1 MHEFKLNHMK
11 ITSISRKLLTRVLSF
26 YFILTV
32 SVTGIQIIVEYWN
45 TKNHINSE
53 LLTLEKTISGSL
65 TRAIW
70 ELNTQQAIDISEGLI
85 AIPMIKGIT
94 VTDEAN
100 NIITQLGAV
109 ISPDKLKLDSDN
121 SLNGEAKGISSLT
134 EGLFG
139 HSFPLIFEFSGRT
152 TSVGRVTL
160 LSSNAVIF
168 SRIEVGIY
176 FLIGNAIV
184 KTAFLVFLFTLAFN
198 KLLTTP
204 LQELTDQIS
213 QVDLDDPEA
222 SKLHSM
228 NYKKNELNV
237 LEDAYNN
244 LIDELIDFKSKLATS
259 QLETNAAKEQLDEQ
273 NIQLEQEVARKTS
286 SLSSTMLKMEVQQ
299 QELRQQKQTLQD
311 ENIRRSRTEKN
322 LTATNKDLKSSIL
335 ALNKAK
341 ERLLESEK
349 MASLGMLGAEISH
362 EINTPIGISI
372 TSTSYL
378 LDLLIRLKQDF
389 NQHKLSKKSINI
401 FIGNAHQ
408 STELLISNLNRA
420 SELITSF
427 KHVAVDQT
435 SDKTRLIIV
444 SKYLNEIIQSL
455 HPKLKK
461 TKHCIKVN
469 CDESIE
475 ISSHPGAIAQII
487 INLIINSIIHG
498 FENIDR
504 GEITIDISL
513 HQQILHLDYKD
524 NGHGLTKEGLER
536 LFEQFYTTKGDQG
549 GTGLG
554 THIIQQLVIDSLNG
568 SIAVKNE
575 DEGGLSYHIE
585 FPDMRYQ

>member
-1 MHEFKLNHMK
+1 MK

-32 SVTGIQIIVEYWN
+32 SVTGIQIVAEYFN

-65 TRAIW
+65 TRAVW
-70 ELNTQQAIDISEGLI
+70 ELNTQQAIDISEGLV

-100 NIITQLGAV
+100 NVITQLGEV
-109 ISPDKLKLDSDN
+109 ISPEKIKLDSDN
-121 SLNGEAKGISSLT
+121 SLNGEAQGISSLT

-198 KLLTTP
+198 KLLTAP
-204 LQELTDQIS
+204 LQELTDQIN

-222 SKLHSM
+222 YKLHSM
-228 NYKKNELNV
+228 SDEKNELNI
-237 LEDAYNN
+237 LGDAYNN
-244 LIDELIDFKSKLATS
+244 LIDELVDFQDKLAIS
-259 QLETNAAKEQLDEQ
+259 QLETNAAKDQLDEQ

-299 QELRQQKQTLQD
+299 KELLQQKEILQD
-311 ENIRRSRTEKN
+311 ENSRRSRTEQT
-322 LTATNKDLKSSIL
+322 LMTTNKDLKSSIFE
-335 ALNKAK
+335 LNKAK

-349 MASLGMLGAEISH
+349 MASLGKLSAEVSH

-372 TSTSYL
+372 TSASYL
-378 LDLLIRLKQDF
+378 LDLLIRLKEDL
-389 NQHKLSKKSINI
+389 NQQKLSKKNI
-401 FIGNAHQ
+401 KSFIENAYQ
-408 STELLISNLNRA
+408 STELLTGNLNRA

-435 SDKTRLIIV
+435 SDKIRVIDV
-444 SKYLNEIIQSL
+444 SKYLDEIIHSL

-461 TKHCIKVN
+461 TNHCIKVH
-469 CDESIE
+469 CDENIE
-475 ISSHPGAIAQII
+475 ISSHPGAIAQVI

-498 FENIDR
+498 FENINR
-504 GEITIDISL
+504 GEITINISL
-513 HQQILHLDYKD
+513 HQQNLHLDYKD
-524 NGHGLTKEGLER
+524 NGHGLTKEGKDK
-536 LFEQFYTTKGDQG
+536 LFIPFYTTKGDQG
-549 GTGLG
+549 GSGLG
-554 THIIQQLVIDSLNG
+554 THIIHNLIIDTLNG
-568 SIAVKNE
+568 SIEVKND
-575 DEGGLSYHIE
+575 DERGLSYHIE

>member
-1 MHEFKLNHMK
+1 MK

-32 SVTGIQIIVEYWN
+32 SVTGIQIVAEYLN

-65 TRAIW
+65 TRAVW
-70 ELNTQQAIDISEGLI
+70 ELNTQQAIDISEGLV

-100 NIITQLGAV
+100 NVITQLGEM
-109 ISPDKLKLDSDN
+109 ISPEELKQDSDN
-121 SLNGEAKGISSLT
+121 NSTGEAQVISSLS

-204 LQELTDQIS
+204 LQELTDQIN

-222 SKLHSM
+222 YKLHSM
-228 NYKKNELNV
+228 NYEKNELNI
-237 LEDAYNN
+237 LGDAYNN
-244 LIDELIDFKSKLATS
+244 LLDELIDFKDKLAIS
-259 QLETNAAKEQLDEQ
+259 QLETNSAKDQLDEQ
-273 NIQLEQEVARKTS
+273 NLQLEQEVARKTS

-299 QELRQQKQTLQD
+299 KELLEQKQILQD
-311 ENIRRSRTEKN
+311 ENNLRSRAEKV
-322 LTATNKDLKSSIL
+322 LITTNKELKVSIVE
-335 ALNKAK
+335 LNKAK

-349 MASLGMLGAEISH
+349 MASLGMLSAEVSH

-372 TSTSYL
+372 TSASYL
-378 LDLLIRLKQDF
+378 LDLLVRLKQDF
-389 NQHKLSKKSINI
+389 NQQKLSKKNINS
-401 FIGNAHQ
+401 FIENSLQ
-408 STELLISNLNRA
+408 STEILTSNLNRA
-420 SELITSF
+420 SDLITSF
-427 KHVAVDQT
+427 KHIAVDQT
-435 SDKTRLIIV
+435 SDKIRLIVV
-444 SKYLNEIIQSL
+444 SKCLDEIIQSL
-455 HPKLKK
+455 QPKLKK
-461 TKHCIKVN
+461 TNHSITVH

-498 FENIDR
+498 FENINR
-504 GEITIDISL
+504 GEITIHISL
-513 HQQILHLDYKD
+513 HQQTLHLDYKD
-524 NGHGLTKEGLER
+524 NGHGLTKEGTKN
-536 LFEQFYTTKGDQG
+536 LFIPFYTTKSNQG

-554 THIIQQLVIDSLNG
+554 THIIHNLVVDTLNG
-568 SIAVKNE
+568 CIEVKNE
-575 DEGGLSYHIE
+575 DESGLSYHIE

>member
-1 MHEFKLNHMK
+1 MK

-32 SVTGIQIIVEYWN
+32 SVTGIQIVAEYLN

-65 TRAIW
+65 TRAVW
-70 ELNTQQAIDISEGLI
+70 ELNTQQAIDISEGLV

-100 NIITQLGAV
+100 NVITQLGEM
-109 ISPDKLKLDSDN
+109 ISPEELKQDSDN
-121 SLNGEAKGISSLT
+121 NSTGEAQVISSLS

-204 LQELTDQIS
+204 LQELTDQIN

-222 SKLHSM
+222 YKLHSM
-228 NYKKNELNV
+228 NYDKNELNI
-237 LEDAYNN
+237 LGDAYNN
-244 LIDELIDFKSKLATS
+244 LLDELIDFKDKLAIS
-259 QLETNAAKEQLDEQ
+259 QLETNAAKDQLDEQ
-273 NIQLEQEVARKTS
+273 NLQLEQEVARKTS

-299 QELRQQKQTLQD
+299 KELLEQKQILQD
-311 ENIRRSRTEKN
+311 ENNLRSRAEKV
-322 LTATNKDLKSSIL
+322 LITTNKELKVSIVE
-335 ALNKAK
+335 LNKAK

-349 MASLGMLGAEISH
+349 MASLGMLSAEVSH

-372 TSTSYL
+372 TSASYL
-378 LDLLIRLKQDF
+378 LDLLVRLKQDF
-389 NQHKLSKKSINI
+389 NQQKLSKKNINS
-401 FIGNAHQ
+401 FIENSLQ
-408 STELLISNLNRA
+408 STEILNSNLNRA
-420 SELITSF
+420 SDLITSF
-427 KHVAVDQT
+427 KHIAVDQT
-435 SDKTRLIIV
+435 SDKIRLIVV
-444 SKYLNEIIQSL
+444 SKCLDEIIQSL
-455 HPKLKK
+455 QPKLKK
-461 TKHCIKVN
+461 TNHSITVH

-498 FENIDR
+498 FENINR
-504 GEITIDISL
+504 GEITIHISL
-513 HQQILHLDYKD
+513 HQQTLHLDYKD
-524 NGHGLTKEGLER
+524 NGHGLTKEGTKN
-536 LFEQFYTTKGDQG
+536 LFIPFYTTKSNQG

-554 THIIQQLVIDSLNG
+554 THIIHNLVVDTLNG
-568 SIAVKNE
+568 CIEVKNE
-575 DEGGLSYHIE
+575 DESGLSYHIE

>member
-1 MHEFKLNHMK
+1 MK

-32 SVTGIQIIVEYWN
+32 SVTGIQIVAEYFN

-65 TRAIW
+65 TRAVW
-70 ELNTQQAIDISEGLI
+70 ELNTQQAVDISEGLV

-100 NIITQLGAV
+100 NVITQLGEV
-109 ISPDKLKLDSDN
+109 ISPDKLKIYNNNFKLES
-121 SLNGEAKGISSLT
+121 KGVSSIS

-152 TSVGRVTL
+152 TPVGRVTL

-176 FLIGNAIV
+176 FLLGNAIV

-204 LQELTDQIS
+204 LNELTEQIR

-228 NYKKNELNV
+228 NYEKNELNI

-244 LIDELIDFKSKLATS
+244 LICELVEFKDKLAES
-259 QLETNAAKEQLDEQ
+259 QLETDRAKDQIDEQ
-273 NIQLEQEVARKTS
+273 NLLLEQEVARKTS

-299 QELRQQKQTLQD
+299 KELLKQRQSLQE
-311 ENIRRSRTEKN
+311 ENARRSQTEAT
-322 LTATNKDLKSSIL
+322 LTTTNKDLIRSVKE
-335 ALNKAK
+335 LNKAK
-341 ERLLESEK
+341 ERLLEAEK
-349 MASLGMLGAEISH
+349 MASLGKLSAEVSH
-362 EINTPIGISI
+362 EVSTPVGISI
-372 TSTSYL
+372 TASSYL
-378 LDLLIRLKQDF
+378 LDQMARLQQDLD
-389 NQHKLSKKSINI
+389 QKTLSKKSVEN
-401 FIGNAHQ
+401 FIKKANQ
-408 STELLISNLNRA
+408 STELLTNNLNRA
-420 SELITSF
+420 SELLTSF

-435 SDKTRLIIV
+435 SDKIRLINV
-444 SKYLNEIIQSL
+444 SNYLDEIIQSI

-461 TKHCIKVN
+461 TNHCIKVH
-469 CDESIE
+469 CDKNIDFY
-475 ISSHPGAIAQII
+475 SHPGAIAQIL
-487 INLIINSIIHG
+487 INLILNSIMHG
-498 FENIDR
+498 FEKINR
-504 GEITIDISL
+504 GEINIDIKSDHGKL
-513 HQQILHLDYKD
+513 QIDYKD
-524 NGHGLTKEGLER
+524 NGHGLNEDGMNN
-536 LFEQFYTTKGDQG
+536 LFKAFYTTKEGRG

-554 THIIQQLVIDSLNG
+554 THIIYNLVVDTLNG
-568 SIAVKNE
+568 TIVASSEVE
-575 DEGGLSYHIE
+575 QGLSYHIE
-585 FPDMRYQ
+585 LPDMRS

>member
-1 MHEFKLNHMK
+1 MK

-32 SVTGIQIIVEYWN
+32 SVTGIQIVAEYFN

-65 TRAIW
+65 TRAVW
-70 ELNTQQAIDISEGLI
+70 ELNTQQAIDISEGLV
-85 AIPMIKGIT
+85 ALPMIRGIT

-100 NIITQLGAV
+100 NVITQLGEV
-109 ISPDKLKLDSDN
+109 ISPEKLKLDSDN
-121 SLNGEAKGISSLT
+121 TSTGEALGISSLS

-139 HSFPLIFEFSGRT
+139 HSFPLVFEFSGRT

-204 LQELTDQIS
+204 LQELTDQIN

-222 SKLHSM
+222 YKLHSM
-228 NYKKNELNV
+228 NDEKNELNI
-237 LEDAYNN
+237 LGDAYNN
-244 LIDELIDFKSKLATS
+244 LIDELIDFKDKLAIS
-259 QLETNAAKEQLDEQ
+259 QLETNEAKDQLDEQ

-286 SLSSTMLKMEVQQ
+286 SLSSTLLKMEVQQ
-299 QELRQQKQTLQD
+299 KELLEQKQILQD
-311 ENIRRSRTEKN
+311 ENILRSRAEKVLIN
-322 LTATNKDLKSSIL
+322 TNKELKNSIIE
-335 ALNKAK
+335 LNKAK

-349 MASLGMLGAEISH
+349 MASLGLLSAEVSH
-362 EINTPIGISI
+362 ELNTPVGVSI
-372 TSTSYL
+372 TSASYL
-378 LDLLIRLKQDF
+378 LDLLVRLKQDF
-389 NQHKLSKKSINI
+389 NQQKLSKRKIES
-401 FIGNAHQ
+401 FIENAQQ
-408 STELLISNLNRA
+408 STEILNGNLNRA
-420 SELITSF
+420 SDLITSF

-435 SDKTRLIIV
+435 SDKIRLIVV
-444 SKYLNEIIQSL
+444 SKCIDEIIQSL
-455 HPKLKK
+455 QPKLKK
-461 TKHCIKVN
+461 TNHSINLHCDK
-469 CDESIE
+469 SIE
-475 ISSHPGAIAQII
+475 IYTHPGAIAQII

-498 FENIDR
+498 FENINS

-513 HQQILHLDYKD
+513 HQQTLHLDYKD
-524 NGHGLTKEGLER
+524 NGHGLSKEGVKK
-536 LFEQFYTTKGDQG
+536 LFIPFYTTKSNQG

-554 THIIQQLVIDSLNG
+554 THIIHNLVVDTLNG
-568 SIAVKNE
+568 CIEVKNE
-575 DEGGLSYHIE
+575 DERGLSYHIE
-585 FPDMRYQ
+585 FPDMRY

>member
-1 MHEFKLNHMK
+1 MK

-32 SVTGIQIIVEYWN
+32 SVTGIQIVAEYFN

-65 TRAIW
+65 TRAVW
-70 ELNTQQAIDISEGLI
+70 ELNTQQAIDISEGLV

-100 NIITQLGAV
+100 NIITQLGEV
-109 ISPDKLKLDSDN
+109 ISPEKLKLDNDN
-121 SLNGEAKGISSLT
+121 NLVGAAHVTSSLT

-176 FLIGNAIV
+176 FLLGNAIV

-198 KLLTTP
+198 KLLTAP
-204 LQELTDQIS
+204 LQELTNQIN

-222 SKLHSM
+222 YKLHSM
-228 NYKKNELNV
+228 SDERNELNI
-237 LEDAYNN
+237 LGDAYNN
-244 LIDELIDFKSKLATS
+244 LIDELVDFKDKLAIS
-259 QLETNAAKEQLDEQ
+259 QLETNAAKDQLDEQ

-299 QELRQQKQTLQD
+299 KELLQQKHTLQD
-311 ENIRRSRTEKN
+311 ENSRRSRTEKT
-322 LTATNKDLKSSIL
+322 LMTTNKDLKNSIL
-335 ALNKAK
+335 ELNKAK

-349 MASLGMLGAEISH
+349 MASLGKLSAEVSH

-372 TSTSYL
+372 TSASYL
-378 LDLLIRLKQDF
+378 LDLLVRLKEDL
-389 NQHKLSKKSINI
+389 NQQKLSKKSIKN
-401 FIGNAHQ
+401 FIENAHQ
-408 STELLISNLNRA
+408 STELLTGNLNRA

-435 SDKTRLIIV
+435 SDKIRVIVV
-444 SKYLNEIIQSL
+444 SKYIDEIIQSL

-461 TKHCIKVN
+461 TNHCVKVH

-475 ISSHPGAIAQII
+475 ISSHPGAIAQVI

-498 FENIDR
+498 FEHINR
-504 GEITIDISL
+504 GEVTIDISL
-513 HQQILHLDYKD
+513 HQQTLHLDYKD
-524 NGHGLTKEGLER
+524 NGRGLTKEGR
-536 LFEQFYTTKGDQG
+536 DNLFIPFYTTKGDQG
-549 GTGLG
+549 GSGLG
-554 THIIQQLVIDSLNG
+554 THIIHNLVIDTLNG
-568 SIAVKNE
+568 SIEVENDDAH
-575 DEGGLSYHIE
+575 GLSYHIE

>member
-1 MHEFKLNHMK
+1 MK
-11 ITSISRKLLTRVLSF
+11 ITSISRKLLTKVLSF

-32 SVTGIQIIVEYWN
+32 SVTGIQIVAEYIN

-65 TRAIW
+65 TRAVW
-70 ELNTQQAIDISEGLI
+70 ELNTQQAIDISEGLV

-100 NIITQLGAV
+100 NVITQLGEV
-109 ISPDKLKLDSDN
+109 ISPEKLKLDNDN
-121 SLNGEAKGISSLT
+121 TSNDEAQGISSLT
-134 EGLFG
+134 DGLFG
-139 HSFPLIFEFSGRT
+139 HSFPLIFQFSGRT

-168 SRIEVGIY
+168 SRIQVGIY

-204 LQELTDQIS
+204 LKELTEQIN

-222 SKLHSM
+222 YKLHSM
-228 NYKKNELNV
+228 NDERNELNV
-237 LEDAYNN
+237 LGDAYNN
-244 LIDELIDFKSKLATS
+244 LIDELVDFKDKLAIS
-259 QLETNAAKEQLDEQ
+259 QRETNEAKDQLDEQ
-273 NIQLEQEVARKTS
+273 NLQLEQEVARKTS
-286 SLSSTMLKMEVQQ
+286 SLSSTMLKMET
-299 QELRQQKQTLQD
+299 QQKELLNQKQILQD
-311 ENIRRSRTEKN
+311 ENTRRSRAEQVLIT
-322 LTATNKDLKSSIL
+322 TNKELKDSIFEL
-335 ALNKAK
+335 SKAK

-349 MASLGMLGAEISH
+349 MASLGMLSAEVSH
-362 EINTPIGISI
+362 EVNTPIGISI

-378 LDLLIRLKQDF
+378 LDMLVRLKKDL
-389 NQHKLSKKSINI
+389 NQQKLSKKNI
-401 FIGNAHQ
+401 ESFIENAHQ
-408 STELLISNLNRA
+408 STKLLTTNLNRA

-435 SDKTRLIIV
+435 SDRVRLIV
-444 SKYLNEIIQSL
+444 VAKYLDEIIQSL

-461 TKHCIKVN
+461 TNHCIKVH
-469 CDESIE
+469 CDDSIE

-487 INLIINSIIHG
+487 INLIVNSIIHG
-498 FENIDR
+498 FENINR
-504 GEITIDISL
+504 GEITINISL
-513 HQQILHLDYKD
+513 HQQTLYLEYRD
-524 NGHGLTKEGLER
+524 NGHGLTPEGFKK
-536 LFEQFYTTKGDQG
+536 LFIPFYTTKGNHG

-554 THIIQQLVIDSLNG
+554 THIIHNLVVDTLNG
-568 SIAVKNE
+568 SIEVKNE
-575 DEGGLSYHIE
+575 DGKGLSYHIE